1 MTVPGLPVFDPGD
14 AEIYGWRVAPDRE
27 GNLIIEVIDGV
38 GSIVFPPGGHLTHN
52 GNGDIK
58 ARVVMNDLEGSV
70 DQDGNAWLSSGGE
83 VTDEK
88 VSLTRNIRAII
99 SRPAASCG
107 GRAAS
112 CCTKA
117 SSSPAGSIRDQPS
130 PSPGTPEIVRS
141 T

>member
-1 MTVPGLPVFDPGD
+1 MTVPGLPVLDPGD

-58 ARVVMNDLEGSV
+58 ARVVMTDLEGSV
-70 DQDGNAWLSSGGE
+70 DQDGNAWLSSDGK

-88 VSLTRNIRAII
+88 VSLTPNIHAII
-99 SRPAASCG
+99 FAPGGFLRWEGGKLLHQGIEFAGRINPGPAEPVARNS
-107 GRAAS
+107 
-112 CCTKA
+112 
-117 SSSPAGSIRDQPS
+117 
-130 PSPGTPEIVRS
+130 
-141 T
+141 